1 MEFSERL
8 KKLRLEAG
16 YTQKELAE
24 KINLSSQGAYRKYE
38 TGEGKP
44 RAAKLEKLASI
55 FNVTVS
61 YLLGETDVR
70 YDTEINSI
78 MEKLSEKG
86 QEETVDF
93 ANKKLIEETRKNKI
107 IDFNKSLVGFKV
119 LSDQA
124 LSAGKGNGIS
134 DDMSTYTVYWTKEV
148 NCDYG
153 VPIKGDSMEPDYH
166 NKDIALIQEQPCP
179 DYNGQVCAVLDFD
192 KGVSYIKCV
201 TVEDKFLRL
210 ESLNQSIDEEGNLLY
225 DDILLPRDET
235 IKILGKVI
243 ESFTPIKKKEI

>member
-1 MEFSERL
+1 MEFHQRL
-8 KKLRLEAG
+8 KKLRKESG
-16 YTQKELAE
+16 YTQKEVASMM
-24 KINLSSQGAYRKYE
+24 KITHAPYQRWESGANR
-38 TGEGKP
+38 P
-44 RAAKLEKLASI
+44 RADKLEELANIFDVSI
-55 FNVTVS
+55 S
-61 YLLGETDVR
+61 YLLGETDIR
-70 YDTEINSI
+70 SGTKINKI

-86 QEETVDF
+86 QDETIDF

-107 IDFNKSLVGFKV
+107 IEFNKSLVSFKV

-201 TVEDKFLRL
+201 TVEEKFLRL
-210 ESLNQSIDEEGNLLY
+210 ESLNQSVDEEGNLLY

-243 ESFTPIKKKEI
+243 ESFTPIKKQEI

>member
-24 KINLSSQGAYRKYE
+24 KINLASQGAYRKYE

-55 FNVTVS
+55 FNVPVS

-70 YDTEINSI
+70 SSYEIVEI
-78 MEKLSEKG
+78 MEKLSEPRQLETVGFAKNKLKE
-86 QEETVDF
+86 QEE
-93 ANKKLIEETRKNKI
+93 ENKI
-107 IDFNKSLVGFKV
+107 IQFNQSLYEIKV
-119 LSDQA
+119 FADQG

-134 DDMSTYTVYWTKEV
+134 DDHSTYIVYWTKWV
-148 NCDYG
+148 NHDYG

-166 NKDIALIQEQPCP
+166 DKDIALIQEQPFP
-179 DYNGQVCAVLDFD
+179 DCDGQVCAVLDFSKD
-192 KGVSYIKCV
+192 ASYIKCV
-201 TVEDKFLRL
+201 TVEDEFLRL
-210 ESLNQSIDEEGNLLY
+210 VSLNRSVDDEGNLLY
-225 DDILLPRDET
+225 EDILLPRDET
-235 IKILGKVI
+235 TKILGKVI
-243 ESFTPIKKKEI
+243 ESFTPVKKNEI